1 MVAYGTDNYG
11 LGYNLAAK
19 AGVYPQATE
28 FNTAVSPGANLA
40 ISALLGTSDTIGLF
54 WIPTPGRLHG
64 YAIDLGDL
72 DQSAALVLILEDGA
86 GNVYQSGITTGQ
98 AGGRLTDATARIGV
112 VGQIDYLTPS
122 LSFMRLRPSTAAGA
136 GITAAAQING
146 TARYR
151 QL

>member
-1 MVAYGTDNYG
+1 MVEYGTDNYN

-19 AGVYPQATE
+19 AGVYPQAVE
-28 FNTAVSPGANLA
+28 FSTAVAPGGVFA
-40 ISALLGTSDTIGLF
+40 ISSLLGTSDNVGLF

-64 YAIDLGDL
+64 YAIDIGDL
-72 DQSAALVLILEDGA
+72 DASASLVLVLEDGA

-122 LSFMRLRPSTAAGA
+122 LSYMRLRPSTAAGA
-136 GITAAAQING
+136 GAVAAANITG

-151 QL
+151 QK